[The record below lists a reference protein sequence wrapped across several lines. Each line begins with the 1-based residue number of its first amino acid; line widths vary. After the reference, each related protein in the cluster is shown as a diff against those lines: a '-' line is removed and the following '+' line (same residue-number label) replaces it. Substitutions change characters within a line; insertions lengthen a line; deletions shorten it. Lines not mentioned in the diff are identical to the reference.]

1 MLTGDAL
8 LGGGRGRAPHGG
20 GRGGGRSRSS
30 ALRQGS
36 GQLFQKG
43 ITGACERSSTV
54 FRPAVYRAKV
64 SAASAS
70 EVNLT
75 LPRASCR

>member
-1 MLTGDAL
+1 MNASPG
-8 LGGGRGRAPHGG
+8 GEGGRRQRQRGALSFGRILGPGPE
-20 GRGGGRSRSS
+20 
-30 ALRQGS
+30 
-36 GQLFQKG
+36 QLFKKC
-43 ITGACERSSTV
+43 IARACERSSTV